1 MDQAARHLSIRHYGI
16 TSKTVVLAYF
26 VKILTPDRWT
36 PIPANK
42 VATEVGLALSTATK
56 AIQALVAD
64 GKVLRQHG
72 HGRKDACAYRLPK
85 PPTAAKPVPAPTP
98 RPVKPKDSLSETIR
112 NMREME
118 RMLNTLDASS
128 ISFNTLLKARGDLLE
143 LTAALRSENPAEAIE
158 RLDVLFDMVSPFLD
172 EVSIEG
178 QIVQAVKQDFRA
190 FCRSA

>member
-1 MDQAARHLSIRHYGI
+1 
-16 TSKTVVLAYF
+16 
-26 VKILTPDRWT
+26 
-36 PIPANK
+36 
-42 VATEVGLALSTATK
+42 
-56 AIQALVAD
+56 
-64 GKVLRQHG
+64 
-72 HGRKDACAYRLPK
+72 
-85 PPTAAKPVPAPTP
+85 
-98 RPVKPKDSLSETIR
+98 
-112 NMREME
+112 ME